1 MTLLTLCS
9 ETSSCVLHKPVRYAR
24 GICVLLWQMRHG
36 WFTVY
41 GLQFTDDYIGGGGR
55 MEMPGKGVR
64 KAQ

>member
-41 GLQFTDDYIGGGGR
+41 GLQFTDDYIGGG
-55 MEMPGKGVR
+55 EFCL
-64 KAQ
+64 